1 MDEGNTFPE
10 SRGISIV
17 APRSYGSGGRGE
29 SFDVAAGT
37 LVGF

>member
-1 MDEGNTFPE
+1 MDVENTFLE
-10 SRGISIV
+10 SRGISTV

-37 LVGF
+37 VPGF